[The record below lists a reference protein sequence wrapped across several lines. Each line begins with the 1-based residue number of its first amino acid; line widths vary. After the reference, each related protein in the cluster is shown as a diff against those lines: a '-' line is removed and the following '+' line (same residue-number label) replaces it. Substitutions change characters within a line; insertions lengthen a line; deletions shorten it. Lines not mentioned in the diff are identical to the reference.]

1 MTTYINW
8 SDERLRE
15 MIAKC
20 TCEIDS
26 IADNGKRELVLSLIR
41 DMQDEINWR
50 WNRVSDR

>member
-20 TCEIDS
+20 NCEMDS
-26 IADNGKRELVLSLIR
+26 IADGSRREIVQHLLR
-41 DMQDEINWR
+41 DLQDEIDMR